1 MTRVMFSRP
10 AATAMYAVGFS
21 VAVGMMEAG
30 RRVLLARTP
39 EIAAAVQE
47 RDRKILADIR
57 FRRGE

>member
-1 MTRVMFSRP
+1 MFSRP